1 MRYIENKKAI
11 EDFLSKLKNL
21 NETMNTVILE
31 MQEYVGKNYNTL
43 LYKNLVLIRNSI
55 IAIIINYNEKLAN
68 KYGYK
73 NSYEIFINS
82 WNKFTSEN
90 VSPEI
95 AGEKLE
101 KVRIN
106 TLKLIKI
113 IENILESEM
122 DLNSEFLN

>member
-1 MRYIENKKAI
+1 
-11 EDFLSKLKNL
+11 
-21 NETMNTVILE
+21 

-43 LYKNLVLIRNSI
+43 LYKNLTLIRNSI

-95 AGEKLE
+95 TGEKLE